1 MMKRSTHHSQKVH
14 SRDQLVLRQISVLEK
29 SILGGELGFIEDAR
43 VVYQWSSRLGSLSR
57 KQR

>member
-14 SRDQLVLRQISVLEK
+14 SRDELVLRQISVLKK
-29 SILGGELGFIEDAR
+29 SILGRELGFIKDTG
-43 VVYQWSSRLGSLSR
+43 VVDQWGSRLDILSG